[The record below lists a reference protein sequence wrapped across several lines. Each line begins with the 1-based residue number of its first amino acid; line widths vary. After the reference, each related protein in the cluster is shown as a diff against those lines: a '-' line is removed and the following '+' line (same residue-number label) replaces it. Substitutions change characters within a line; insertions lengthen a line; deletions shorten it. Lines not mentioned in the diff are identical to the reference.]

1 MGNQGQPRAQ
11 AYDEAIKNLQLKDG
25 RALASLVI
33 PELLEAEELVLQ
45 PQEWSMADLVK
56 PDYVAMVKLHG
67 ERFLLHLEFE
77 TNYRDDR
84 EMQRRML
91 RYYTHLCWHKDLPIV
106 QAVVILKEPPVKEIA
121 QGMTSMALGQA
132 VLRHQ
137 YRVVRLYAL
146 DKYEVLARRITALY
160 PLRVF
165 MRHGAE
171 SPVEHITECLKVAEA
186 TNDAD
191 YYFLTVECSRKLL
204 GVDTLEK
211 IMKTRGVM
219 SIPK

>member
-1 MGNQGQPRAQ
+1 
-11 AYDEAIKNLQLKDG
+11 
-25 RALASLVI
+25 
-33 PELLEAEELVLQ
+33 
-45 PQEWSMADLVK
+45 
-56 PDYVAMVKLHG
+56 
-67 ERFLLHLEFE
+67 
-77 TNYRDDR
+77 
-84 EMQRRML
+84 
-91 RYYTHLCWHKDLPIV
+91 
-106 QAVVILKEPPVKEIA
+106 
-121 QGMTSMALGQA
+121 
-132 VLRHQ
+132 
-137 YRVVRLYAL
+137 
-146 DKYEVLARRITALY
+146 
-160 PLRVF
+160 